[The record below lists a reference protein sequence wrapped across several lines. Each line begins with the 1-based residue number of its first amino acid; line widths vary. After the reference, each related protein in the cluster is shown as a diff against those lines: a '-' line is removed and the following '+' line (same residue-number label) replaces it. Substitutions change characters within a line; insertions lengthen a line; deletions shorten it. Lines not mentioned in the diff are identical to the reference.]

1 MRTVLTKKPIA
12 NYLMV
17 KDYMPS
23 PSPLRKTR
31 QGCQL
36 LLVPSNITLKVLA
49 SATRQENEIKGK
61 QENMN

>member
-23 PSPLRKTR
+23 PLRRETR

-36 LLVPSNITLKVLA
+36 LLVPFNITLKVLA

>member
-17 KDYMPS
+17 KDYM